1 MIRHMFRLVWSRKRS
16 SMLVVLEILLCFVV
30 VFGVLLFGVAMA
42 SNARQPLGY
51 STADVWNIEFGREL
65 DEGGDPR
72 AMEVTDRLLQ
82 VIRGLAPVEAAAANV
97 ITPYSTASAQDAG
110 FVNGRTLPFA
120 FSAATDDIRA
130 VLRLDLVAG
139 RWFGKQDDGARD
151 RPTIITADL
160 ARALFGDAD
169 PIGRAI
175 PSDPADRPPAD
186 APPSPARRI
195 VGVLSSYRAGGELAG
210 GSLFALYRVDLT
222 KPDPHAP
229 HNLVVRVHPGTPRSF
244 EEALI
249 KTLQATAPDYQF
261 AIEPIAEMKAKYR
274 DRYVLP
280 LGIAAV
286 VAGFLIAMVALGL
299 TGVLWQNVTKRT
311 KEIGLRR
318 ATGATARQIS
328 LQILG
333 ETWILT
339 TLALAVGA
347 VLMLQLPLLHL
358 TPFVTGRV
366 FAVSLVLSLA
376 TLYGLGTLC
385 AFYPS
390 WLATRISPTEALRHE

>member
-1 MIRHMFRLVWSRKRS
+1 MIRHLVRLVWNRKRS
-16 SMLVVLEILLCFVV
+16 NTLVVLEILLCFLV
-30 VFGVLLFGVAMA
+30 VFGVLMFGVAMA
-42 SNARQPLGY
+42 DNVRRPVGY
-51 STADVWNIEFGREL
+51 ATTDVWNVEFGREL

-72 AMEVTDRLLQ
+72 ALDMIGRLLQ
-82 VIRGLAPVEAAAANV
+82 VARGLAPVEAVAVNR
-97 ITPYSTASAQDAG
+97 ITPYSTSAALDAAM
-110 FVNGRTLPFA
+110 VNGRTIQFA
-120 FSAATDDIRA
+120 FSDATDDISA
-130 VLRLDLVAG
+130 VLRLTLVAG
-139 RWFGKQDDGARD
+139 RWFDKQDDQARD
-151 RPTIITADL
+151 RPTIVTADL
-160 ARALFGDAD
+160 ARELFGDAD

-175 PSDPADRPPAD
+175 PWY
-186 APPSPARRI
+186 APPSGVEPSPPRRI
-195 VGVLSSYRAGGELAG
+195 IGVLSSYRAGGELAG

-222 KPDPHAP
+222 NPSHDAP
-229 HNLVVRVHPGTPRSF
+229 HNLVVRVRPGTPRSF
-244 EEALI
+244 EEELV
-249 KTLQATAPDYQF
+249 KTLQATAPDYRF
-261 AIEPIAEMKAKYR
+261 AVEPLFEMKAKYR

-280 LGIAAV
+280 LGVAAV

-339 TLALAVGA
+339 TLALVVGS
-347 VLMLQLPLLHL
+347 VLVLQLPLLHL
-358 TPFVTGRV
+358 LPFITARV
-366 FAVSLVLSLA
+366 FAASFALSLA
-376 TLYGLGTLC
+376 TLYALATLC